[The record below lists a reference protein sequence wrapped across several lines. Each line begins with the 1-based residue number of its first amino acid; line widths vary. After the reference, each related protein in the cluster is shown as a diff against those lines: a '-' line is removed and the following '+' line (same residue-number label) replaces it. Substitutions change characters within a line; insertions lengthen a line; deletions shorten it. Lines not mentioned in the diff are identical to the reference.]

1 MCESKT
7 EGGAVTKHVVSW
19 AKYILI
25 HLYICWKVTSFSIR
39 CSGLVCP
46 HPALPVSALVEQGD
60 VVEVWCLRL
69 GLTRFDEPPNVT
81 VDSRSWRVLHG
92 SGWERRPIPQL
103 LRCSPQGSPLSYSE
117 KDNTISLCRDLPR
130 ALRLTACQLMQWGI
144 QMTSFVS
151 SALTQLLS
159 TGEFDSIKTK
169 KKFADMLVWISED
182 IILITYRPTTSP
194 IAAHRDAHT
203 HVMRAQIHKCREG
216 WN

>member
-46 HPALPVSALVEQGD
+46 HPALLVSAPVEQGD

-69 GLTRFDEPPNVT
+69 GLTRFDEPPNVA

-130 ALRLTACQLMQWGI
+130 ALRLTACQLMRWGI
-144 QMTSFVS
+144 QMKSFVK
-151 SALTQLLS
+151 LS
-159 TGEFDSIKTK
+159 TYTAPEHRRIWYNSIKTI

-182 IILITYRPTTSP
+182 IILITYRQTTNSSSQ
-194 IAAHRDAHT
+194 RCT
-203 HVMRAQIHKCREG
+203 HACYACT
-216 WN
+216 NS